1 MILLKLIEERKRNHE
16 HPTLPHLYGRRILAD
31 SYFSVARYCGGIQM
45 NQYSYKIVNKEG
57 ITIFELSDPEN
68 EHYVGDGD
76 EQAIKPGEPADLVR
90 EDFIPYYKSLGRD
103 VFIKVLEENQRKS
116 DTEIKK
122 IYEEMIKKKK

>member
-1 MILLKLIEERKRNHE
+1 MSTQHYPICMAEE
-16 HPTLPHLYGRRILAD
+16 YWAD
-31 SYFSVARYCGGIQM
+31 SYFSVARYYGGIQM

-90 EDFIPYYKSLGRD
+90 KEWVQVYKKLGREAFLD
-103 VFIKVLEENQRKS
+103 YLKAHNPAILKEAKEYAKTLK
-116 DTEIKK
+116 
-122 IYEEMIKKKK
+122 IKKK

>member
-1 MILLKLIEERKRNHE
+1 
-16 HPTLPHLYGRRILAD
+16 
-31 SYFSVARYCGGIQM
+31 M

-76 EQAIKPGEPADLVR
+76 TQAIPPAEPADLVR

-103 VFIKVLEENQRKS
+103 EFIKVLEENQRKS
-116 DTEIKK
+116 DTEIKE
-122 IYEEMIKKKK
+122 IYEELIKKSKK

>member
-1 MILLKLIEERKRNHE
+1 MSTQHYPICMAEEYWAN
-16 HPTLPHLYGRRILAD
+16 
-31 SYFSVARYCGGIQM
+31 SYFSVARYYGGIQM

-90 EDFIPYYKSLGRD
+90 KISSPTTSH
-103 VFIKVLEENQRKS
+103 S
-116 DTEIKK
+116 DGTHSSRFWKPINESPIQK
-122 IYEEMIKKKK
+122 

>member
-1 MILLKLIEERKRNHE
+1 MSEFNAPIAMAEDYWAN
-16 HPTLPHLYGRRILAD
+16 
-31 SYFSVARYCGGIQM
+31 SQFSVARYYGGIQM

-76 EQAIKPGEPADLVR
+76 EKAIKPGEPADLVR

-103 VFIKVLEENQRKS
+103 AFIKVLEENQRKP

-122 IYEEMIKKKK
+122 IYEEMIKKKN